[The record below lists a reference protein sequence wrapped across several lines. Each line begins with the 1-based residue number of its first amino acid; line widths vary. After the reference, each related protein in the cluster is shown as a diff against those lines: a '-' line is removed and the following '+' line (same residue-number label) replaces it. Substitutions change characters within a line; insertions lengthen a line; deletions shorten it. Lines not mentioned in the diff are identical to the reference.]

1 MCTLPFFRGIELNVH
16 TSNCQKTV
24 NEKTNSVFLINVHSE
39 LLRQFSHAP
48 TFAMER
54 KDLDGNAGAGNVVV
68 CRRYCVD
75 KGAQNFFKF
84 RPLFFKQAFFCIEI
98 I

>member
-1 MCTLPFFRGIELNVH
+1 MFI
-16 TSNCQKTV
+16 V
-24 NEKTNSVFLINVHSE
+24 NFYVNFLMRRP
-39 LLRQFSHAP
+39 LQW
-48 TFAMER
+48 